1 MVTILTIHIDVLHN
15 ILQGLSW
22 RDMLAARTVCR
33 EMHHKIGSMVYNGE
47 YQRTYQGDTCGIE
60 VTYTVGPTLTQ
71 LTLSSVV
78 VRRSPQFS
86 SGNRLVD
93 ARTVGQYTIA
103 CISYGIPLN
112 TLYRYLYL
120 KDARMKYMITIDKC
134 LPIRVVSSAHYM
146 NPWTFLI
153 NYCDGYVDHIR
164 SVLHSS
170 PVLLSTV
177 SRMNIPS
184 DLYSEQLL
192 SLLA

>member
-22 RDMLAARTVCR
+22 QDVLAARVVCR
-33 EMHHKIGSMVYNGE
+33 EMCRKIGSIAYNKE
-47 YQRTYQGDTCGIE
+47 YRRTYQGDTCGIE
-60 VTYTVGPTLTQ
+60 VTYTVGPILTQ
-71 LTLSSVV
+71 LTLNSVV

-86 SGNRLVD
+86 SDDRFVD
-93 ARTVGQYTIA
+93 ARTVGQYPRV
-103 CISYGIPLN
+103 CISYGMPLD